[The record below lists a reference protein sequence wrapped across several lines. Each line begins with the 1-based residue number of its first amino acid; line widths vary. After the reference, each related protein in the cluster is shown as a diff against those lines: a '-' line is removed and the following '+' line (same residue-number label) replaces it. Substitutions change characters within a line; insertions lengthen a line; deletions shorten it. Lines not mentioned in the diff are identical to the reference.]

1 MAARMKKMFLSELD
15 KKTRTTQISRDN
27 SVESALFLEAFQT
40 ACQSEWINQGH
51 WEFDTNFNVS

>member
-1 MAARMKKMFLSELD
+1 MFLSELD

-40 ACQSEWINQGH
+40 ACQSERINQGH